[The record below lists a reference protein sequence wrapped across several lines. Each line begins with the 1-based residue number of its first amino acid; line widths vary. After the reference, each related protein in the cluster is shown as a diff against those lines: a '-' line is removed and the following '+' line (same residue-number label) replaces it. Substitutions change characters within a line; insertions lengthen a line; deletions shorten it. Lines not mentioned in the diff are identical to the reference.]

1 MKSYHLFIIKPI
13 PGLKLV
19 GGESMNITIQ
29 SVHFNT
35 AEKLEEFIQQKV
47 GKLDQFS
54 DDIINAEVTLRL
66 DKAETS
72 ENKLV
77 DVTLDIPG
85 SNLFAKKQS
94 KTFEESI
101 DLACEALRKQLIK
114 RKEKLKA
121 K

>member
-1 MKSYHLFIIKPI
+1 
-13 PGLKLV
+13 
-19 GGESMNITIQ
+19 MNITIE
-29 SVHFNT
+29 SVHFDT
-35 AEKLEEFIQQKV
+35 AERLEDFINQKV

-54 DDIINAEVTLRL
+54 DSIIGAEVTLRL

-72 ENKLV
+72 ENKV
-77 DVTLDIPG
+77 AEIELDIPG

-94 KTFEESI
+94 KTFEESV
-101 DLACEALRKQLIK
+101 DQTCEALRKQLIK